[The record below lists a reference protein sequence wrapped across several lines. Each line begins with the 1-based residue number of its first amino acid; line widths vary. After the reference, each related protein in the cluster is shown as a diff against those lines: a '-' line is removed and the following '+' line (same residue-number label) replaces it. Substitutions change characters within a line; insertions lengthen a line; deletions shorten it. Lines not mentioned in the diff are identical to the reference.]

1 MTKSP
6 RHSPSVFA
14 HCNRSNT
21 GSGNSLGT
29 GYKAAKWSNTVD
41 NQSIQEQV
49 PVEPQNNSLASA
61 IAVPAKSNQ
70 TMTPP
75 WMMLP
80 VMKET

>member
-1 MTKSP
+1 LLT
-6 RHSPSVFA
+6 V
-14 HCNRSNT
+14 T
-21 GSGNSLGT
+21 DQILEVGT
-29 GYKAAKWSNTVD
+29 AWEQGYKAAKWSTTVD
-41 NQSIQEQV
+41 NQSVQEQV

-80 VMKET
+80 VMNLKET